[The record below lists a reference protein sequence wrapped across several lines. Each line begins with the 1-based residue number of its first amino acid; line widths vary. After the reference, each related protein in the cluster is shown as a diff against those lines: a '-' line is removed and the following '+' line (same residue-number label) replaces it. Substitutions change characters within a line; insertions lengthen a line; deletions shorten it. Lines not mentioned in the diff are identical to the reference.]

1 MTKVKLYHLPT
12 DRTILFYISRDIT
25 TKEEL
30 REILVEYNQNDKHW
44 IVLDLKQINRLS
56 KYLIKA
62 ILKSTTDIE
71 DVICHCHKY
80 LIV

>member
-12 DRTILFYISRDIT
+12 DRTILFYISRDIM

-30 REILVEYNQNDKHW
+30 KELLVEYNQEKNNW
-44 IVLDLKQINRLS
+44 IVLDLKQINTLS

-71 DVICHCHKY
+71 DVICHCYKY
-80 LIV
+80 LII

>member
-1 MTKVKLYHLPT
+1 MTKVKLYNIST
-12 DRTILFYISRDIT
+12 DRIITFYISKDLT

-30 REILVEYNQNDKHW
+30 KELLVEYNQEKSNW
-44 IVLDLKQINRLS
+44 IVLDLKQINTLS

-71 DVICHCHKY
+71 NVICHCYKY

>member
-1 MTKVKLYHLPT
+1 MTKVKLYNIPIDKVIT
-12 DRTILFYISRDIT
+12 FYISKDLT

-30 REILVEYNQNDKHW
+30 KELLVECNQEKNDW
-44 IVLDLKQINRLS
+44 IVLDLKQINTLS

-71 DVICHCHKY
+71 DVICHCYKH

>member
-1 MTKVKLYHLPT
+1 MTKVKLYNIPT
-12 DRTILFYISRDIT
+12 DRVITFYVSKDLT

-30 REILVEYNQNDKHW
+30 KELLVEYNQEKNDW
-44 IVLDLKQINRLS
+44 IVLNLKQINTLS

-71 DVICHCHKY
+71 DVICHCYKCF
-80 LIV
+80 IV

>member
-1 MTKVKLYHLPT
+1 MTKVKLYNIST
-12 DRTILFYISRDIT
+12 DKTITFYISKDLM
-25 TKEEL
+25 TKEKLKEL
-30 REILVEYNQNDKHW
+30 LIEYNQKKDNW
-44 IVLDLKQINRLS
+44 IVLNLKQINTLS

-71 DVICHCHKY
+71 DVICHCYKY